1 MDQSK
6 KDTLIE
12 DEIDLYELWLV
23 IKRRKTII
31 LLTLIAVFL
40 FAILYVSFTEK
51 IYTVE
56 NYLAIPNIV
65 VNNNNNN
72 NNNLISLQD
81 VSSLIERVSKQDKD
95 FYLVFLKFSNEEY
108 DALKK
113 ISASVVK
120 GGTSIK
126 ISIDLT
132 EPKLA
137 DNILQKLSA
146 YLNDVDLFKKAIAL
160 TKERL
165 EKDRAAILEN
175 IKTYD
180 MIIKKLRENGKE
192 SLYLGFD
199 PSQSLLASKSRL
211 VLIENTLKNFQ
222 QLAQF
227 SYIQKTFIPS
237 KPSKPKKM
245 LILVV
250 SIVTGSILGVLIA
263 FFKEWIETAK
273 KKFEEISKN

>member
-1 MDQSK
+1 MFERGEMDQSK

-23 IKRRKTII
+23 IKRRKTIV

-65 VNNNNNN
+65 VNNNN

-120 GGTSIK
+120 GGTNIK

-165 EKDRAAILEN
+165 EK
-175 IKTYD
+175 
-180 MIIKKLRENGKE
+180 
-192 SLYLGFD
+192 
-199 PSQSLLASKSRL
+199 
-211 VLIENTLKNFQ
+211 IEQPYWK
-222 QLAQF
+222 
-227 SYIQKTFIPS
+227 I
-237 KPSKPKKM
+237 
-245 LILVV
+245 
-250 SIVTGSILGVLIA
+250 
-263 FFKEWIETAK
+263 
-273 KKFEEISKN
+273 